1 MSLIHPSR
9 LRSHSPTAKGT
20 KGRLAETSSS
30 VRAVA
35 RDAGADSATLLL
47 DRRRATRSNLPVSFG
62 GVGYRIM
69 IVPELA
75 SVYNDVVGRVGVL
88 IEVAGY
94 SKRGIEHHV
103 GEF

>member
-1 MSLIHPSR
+1 
-9 LRSHSPTAKGT
+9 
-20 KGRLAETSSS
+20 
-30 VRAVA
+30 
-35 RDAGADSATLLL
+35 
-47 DRRRATRSNLPVSFG
+47 
-62 GVGYRIM
+62 M